1 MVRGDSGEERN
12 SGAGRPDVAAVIVA
26 AGSGTRFGGP
36 LPKAFVPLAGRP
48 MVEWSLIAYGG
59 CEAVGSIVLVVPA
72 DLIDRARSIVG
83 GGHAKVGAIVAGGDE
98 RPDSV
103 LAGLEALRGMA
114 PEIVCVHDGARPLI
128 DEASILRSI
137 GVAREHGAAVTA
149 IPATDTIKRCA
160 EDGRIEA
167 TPPRC
172 ELHHAQTPQT
182 FRYALLLDAYERA
195 LQEGL
200 DVTDDASLVE
210 RMGHSVYV
218 SEGHRE
224 NFKIT
229 TPADHERA
237 EWLLGRRG
245 EGIMPQALR
254 VGSGY
259 DVHAL
264 VAGEDLILG
273 GVRFDSDVGLAGHS
287 DADVLFHAICDA
299 LLGAAALGDIGR
311 HFPDSDPALKGADSA
326 ELAGRVAEVLADA
339 GWRAVNVDATVICER
354 PRLAPHIQEMR
365 QNIAVA
371 LGIDHDA
378 VSVKATTTERLGFAG
393 RGEGIAAE
401 AVVLIT
407 SK

>member
-1 MVRGDSGEERN
+1 MSVTDADTRSGTPH
-12 SGAGRPDVAAVIVA
+12 AAAVIVA
-26 AGSGTRFGGP
+26 AGRGTRFGGA
-36 LPKAFVPLAGRP
+36 LPKVFVQLAGRP
-48 MVEWSLIAYGG
+48 MVEWSLMAYGG
-59 CEAVGSIVLVVPA
+59 CEAISDIVLVVPA
-72 DLIDRARSIVG
+72 DLVDYAREITADD
-83 GGHAKVGAIVAGGDE
+83 HPKVVAVVAGGGE

-103 LAGLEALRGMA
+103 LAGLEVLRETA

-128 DEASILRSI
+128 DEASIMRSI
-137 GVAREHGAAVTA
+137 EVARERGGAVTA

-172 ELHHAQTPQT
+172 DLYHAQTPQT
-182 FRYALLLDAYERA
+182 FQYMLLLDAYDRA
-195 LQEGL
+195 LSEGL

-210 RMGHSVYV
+210 RMGRPVYV
-218 SEGHRE
+218 SEGHRD

-229 TPADHERA
+229 TPEDHARA
-237 EWLLGRRG
+237 EWLLGQRR
-245 EGIMPQALR
+245 EGGRTAMR

-264 VAGEDLILG
+264 AAGETLILG
-273 GVRFDSDVGLAGHS
+273 GVQFESEVGLVGHS

-299 LLGAAALGDIGR
+299 LLGAAALGDIGS

-326 ELAGRVAEVLADA
+326 ELTRSVAGILADA
-339 GWRAVNVDATVICER
+339 GWRPVNVDATVICER
-354 PRLAPHIQEMR
+354 PKLAPEIDRMR
-365 QNIAVA
+365 RNIASA
-371 LGIDHDA
+371 LGIRPDA
-378 VSVKATTTERLGFAG
+378 VSVKATTTEGLGFEG
-393 RGEGIAAE
+393 REEGIAAE